1 MVFVEMVAAIAG
13 RGFRMVE
20 LLQHHLLKIVP
31 EALVVAGVVCT
42 FQIGLS
48 QQTKSI
54 GVEKGEIILV

>member
-13 RGFRMVE
+13 RGFGMVE